1 MMVITGRVHCPDTP
15 VSCIYLEIWR
25 RMTLL
30 SKDMAAISRAGD
42 RRIMRRDLITTNK
55 WMRPDC

>member
-1 MMVITGRVHCPDTP
+1 MMVITGRVHCPDTS

-30 SKDMAAISRAGD
+30 SKDMAAARSSLVGCCAG
-42 RRIMRRDLITTNK
+42 LG
-55 WMRPDC
+55 CH